1 MAAGHQKMCGVI
13 KVASSKEYLEFIME
27 QLSGLNGITSKQMMG
42 EYILYINGRIFG
54 GIYDDRFLVKP
65 TKSAMALMP
74 DADRE
79 LPYEGAKEM
88 LLVDNVDNR
97 DFLTELVTAMY
108 DELPVPK
115 QKKK

>member
-1 MAAGHQKMCGVI
+1 M
-13 KVASSKEYLEFIME
+13 KVASSKEYLEFILE
-27 QLSGLNGITSKQMMG
+27 QLSGLNGVTSKQMMG
-42 EYILYINGRIFG
+42 EYILYVNGRIFG

-65 TKSAMALMP
+65 TKSAKAMMP
-74 DADRE
+74 DADME

-97 DFLTELVTAMY
+97 DFLTELVSAMY

-115 QKKK
+115 QRKK